1 LKPKTEENVEPKVE
15 QDAEGDAKMTDDDR
29 ADGSTQVKK
38 EEGNDEEDV
47 KPAKAVKKK
56 VSFGDDVSTT
66 SKKRSPEPEEPAENV
81 SDEEP
86 PTKKPRKRA
95 PVKSTDRMPK
105 VKDEDVSADG
115 DLLEDPKSP
124 PKMPTK
130 TPEKNGMETGK
141 TKAGGSKAKA
151 KAPAPAIVEKDDMDG
166 VTESDPQSEAE
177 AADESD
183 EDNKPEKL
191 AQNQAKVQS
200 TLKSMGKDFYPD
212 WKAGE
217 PVPYAALCT
226 TFSKIEMTTK
236 RLEIQAYCALF
247 MRQVARLTPN
257 DLLPTV
263 LLMLGKLAADYAGV
277 ELGIG
282 ESLIMKAIGETTGRS
297 LQIIK
302 ADQQEIGDLGLV
314 AAKSR
319 SNQPTMFK
327 PKPLSV
333 RGVHEG
339 LMKIAL
345 IEGQGAQGKKV
356 DGIKK
361 LLSSADIELA
371 AKGKSVDITTNKG
384 GPSES
389 KYIVR
394 TLEGKMRLG
403 LAEKT
408 VLISLANAMVYH
420 DFQSNGKKDPSHDQ
434 IAKGEQMLKN
444 VYK

>member
-1 LKPKTEENVEPKVE
+1 
-15 QDAEGDAKMTDDDR
+15 
-29 ADGSTQVKK
+29 
-38 EEGNDEEDV
+38 
-47 KPAKAVKKK
+47 
-56 VSFGDDVSTT
+56 
-66 SKKRSPEPEEPAENV
+66 
-81 SDEEP
+81 
-86 PTKKPRKRA
+86 
-95 PVKSTDRMPK
+95 
-105 VKDEDVSADG
+105 
-115 DLLEDPKSP
+115 
-124 PKMPTK
+124 
-130 TPEKNGMETGK
+130 
-141 TKAGGSKAKA
+141 
-151 KAPAPAIVEKDDMDG
+151 
-166 VTESDPQSEAE
+166 
-177 AADESD
+177 
-183 EDNKPEKL
+183 
-191 AQNQAKVQS
+191 
-200 TLKSMGKDFYPD
+200 
-212 WKAGE
+212 
-217 PVPYAALCT
+217 
-226 TFSKIEMTTK
+226 
-236 RLEIQAYCALF
+236 
-247 MRQVARLTPN
+247 
-257 DLLPTV
+257 
-263 LLMLGKLAADYAGV
+263 
-277 ELGIG
+277 
-282 ESLIMKAIGETTGRS
+282 MKAIGETTGRS

-302 ADQQEIGDLGLV
+302 SDQQEIGDLGLV

-327 PKPLSV
+327 PKPLTV